1 MRVFSHPLRIDPDGS
16 FATVE
21 QGSARQAQQV
31 AIAVVST
38 SLRERPLAPD
48 FGVMDP
54 VGVGVSAAEAA
65 AAVALGEPDLEV
77 IGVTVSPT
85 VESRQPV
92 QVSVRWIEE
101 TTNGV

>member
-1 MRVFSHPLRIDPDGS
+1 MRVLSFPLRIASGG

-21 QGSARQAQQV
+21 QWSPAEATMIAG
-31 AIAVVST
+31 AVVAT

>member
-1 MRVFSHPLRIDPDGS
+1 MRVLAFPLRIVSGS

-21 QGSARQAQQV
+21 QWSPAEASMIAG
-31 AIAVVST
+31 AVVST

-54 VGVGVSAAEAA
+54 IGVGVSAAEVA

-77 IGVTVSPT
+77 IGVDVAP
-85 VESRQPV
+85 VAESRLPV
-92 QVSVRWIEE
+92 RVSVQWIE
-101 TTNGV
+101 GDA